1 MSVMSE
7 AMKSMSIGQERATV
21 KRGGLLPLSMA
32 SHGEM
37 VQIQKINGRDDTRR
51 FLEGLGFV
59 PGAEVMVIA
68 RNGDNLIIK
77 VKESRVAVSGSM
89 ANRIMV

>member
-1 MSVMSE
+1 MSIMSE
-7 AMKSMSIGQERATV
+7 AVKGMSVHPESAAVR
-21 KRGGLLPLSMA
+21 RGGLLPLSMA
-32 SHGEM
+32 NHGEM

-59 PGAEVMVIA
+59 PGAQVMVVA

>member
-1 MSVMSE
+1 MRVMYE
-7 AMKSMSIGQERATV
+7 AVKGMSIGQERATV
-21 KRGGLLPLSMA
+21 RRGGLLPLSMA
-32 SHGEM
+32 NHGEP

-59 PGAEVMVIA
+59 PGAEVTVIA
-68 RNGDNLIIK
+68 RNGDNLIVK